1 MQTGWTIIL
10 IKKLKKKFFPCV
22 MRSTKAY
29 TSLYVSLYMNRSNY
43 DGMTDYDNSDGG
55 NGRWRTRG
63 WSPSVLHS
71 HISSTFFFPLILS
84 LFNVSFCLKATTG
97 FIYLLFKFQVD
108 RKKTLRMM
116 RATTLTF
123 RNKIKTYPTWLT
135 LRNKIK

>member
-10 IKKLKKKFFPCV
+10 IKKLKKNSSPVSCEAQKHIPLFMFPCTWTGLITMVWQTMTIPMGV
-22 MRSTKAY
+22 MDDEELEGDHRRFFIPIF
-29 TSLYVSLYMNRSNY
+29 LL
-43 DGMTDYDNSDGG
+43 
-55 NGRWRTRG
+55 
-63 WSPSVLHS
+63 L
-71 HISSTFFFPLILS
+71 FFPLILS

-116 RATTLTF
+116 KATTLTF